1 MIGPLGSGVA
11 PAPHQPRRAM
21 DRGFARLRKA
31 AHDDAT
37 KPPFLFTAAA
47 GPHDRRFA
55 LAVVVVSLL
64 AFFAAIPFAR
74 VPLAQVWA
82 FIPIYESALAINDLI
97 TASLLFALFAI
108 LRSRAL
114 LLLACGYL
122 FTAAMVVPHALSF
135 PGLFSPEGLL
145 GAGPQSTAWL
155 FSIWHGGFPL
165 IVIGYALL
173 KNSKRDAWSGAS
185 TRTAVIGG
193 IAAVLAAVC
202 GLTVLTTAGHAFLP
216 VVMANNTY
224 TFALVMLTGSVW
236 LLSLIALG
244 VLLLRRPHSVLDL
257 WLLVTLSA
265 WVFDIALS
273 AVFNGARFDLG
284 FYAGRAYG
292 LLAATFVLLVLLRE
306 TGVMYA
312 RLARL
317 LESEQRERRRDIE
330 ERRRLF
336 ETSLDLILVVD
347 RRGIITRVNPSSM
360 PILGYAPQQMIGRA
374 AADFL
379 HPDDVENSRKEMRKA
394 RRSAIIRNFEC
405 RYIRKDGRVATL
417 AWTGLWSEP
426 DRVFFFFGR
435 DTTEQRLLEE
445 KFRLAV
451 ESSPS
456 GTIMADAEGRILLVN
471 AETEKLFGYGREE
484 LIGKSIDIL
493 VPPHHRAAHP
503 LQRAAFAQNPV
514 SVSPNARHAGRGR
527 ELYGLRKNGS
537 EFPVEIGLNPIHA
550 RDGLVIL
557 TTIVDI
563 SERRRVDR
571 LKDEF
576 VSTVS
581 HELRTPLTSIAAS
594 LGLLTGGAVAKLPDN
609 AARLVTIAYNNSQR
623 LVRLI
628 NDILDIEKIESGKV
642 TFHLRPLDVLALVE
656 QAIDAN
662 RGFAE
667 GYGVR
672 IRLDEASVAGDVRA
686 DSDRLMQVVTNLLS
700 NAVKFSPR
708 GAEVLVAIEARAAAM
723 RISVRDHGPGI
734 PEDFKPRI
742 FEKFAQADASD
753 ARQKGGTGLG
763 LSIVKQIVVRLDG
776 NVGFM
781 DAPGGGTIFYIDLPE
796 CEPAA
801 EVIALSAEANN
812 ALLLICDDYR
822 PAANLLAGQLGKV
835 GFMSDIATS
844 GAEVI
849 KRALTTRYAAI
860 LMDLQLPDC
869 DGISLIQQLR
879 AQPQNQ
885 DTPIVVISSDPAR
898 GLDDERS
905 SSLDVLDWFQKPVDI
920 NRLTHVIDR
929 AGTREA
935 GPDLRV
941 LHVDDDPDV
950 LRSIGPSLGA
960 STHWVTV
967 DSIDGARRALAADHF
982 DLVVIDVAL
991 AAGSGLDLLPE
1002 LHDRDGNAI
1011 PVIILSAQGANPLYA
1026 AQIHSA
1032 LTKSRV
1038 PIDQLVATLR
1048 RRLNGKASI
1057 SVEER
1062 ETA

>member
-1 MIGPLGSGVA
+1 MNGPLGSGVA
-11 PAPHQPRRAM
+11 PAPYQPRRAV
-21 DRGFARLRKA
+21 DRGLAQLRKA
-31 AHDDAT
+31 ARDDVT
-37 KPPFLFTAAA
+37 NPPFLFTAAA
-47 GPHDRRFA
+47 GPYDRRLA
-55 LAVVVVSLL
+55 LAVVAASLL
-64 AFFAAIPFAR
+64 IFVAAVPFAK
-74 VPLAQVWA
+74 VPLAPVWA
-82 FIPIYESALAINDLI
+82 FIPIHESVLAINDLI

-108 LRSRAL
+108 LHWRAL

-122 FTAAMVVPHALSF
+122 FTAAMTVPHALSF

-145 GAGPQSTAWL
+145 GAGSQSTAWL
-155 FSIWHGGFPL
+155 YNFSHGGLPL
-165 IVIGYALL
+165 TVIGYALL
-173 KNSKRDAWSGAS
+173 KSGKSDVWSGVS
-185 TRTAVIGG
+185 PGTA
-193 IAAVLAAVC
+193 IACGVLVVLAVVC
-202 GLTVLTTAGHAFLP
+202 GLTVLATAGHALLP
-216 VVMANNTY
+216 VVILNNSYTPAMMA
-224 TFALVMLTGSVW
+224 LSGSTW
-236 LLSLIALG
+236 LLSLISLG
-244 VLLLRRPHSVLDL
+244 VLFWRRTHSVLDI
-257 WLLVTLSA
+257 WLMVTLTA
-265 WVFDIALS
+265 WLFDIAIS
-273 AVFNGARFDLG
+273 AVLNGARFDLG

-306 TGVMYA
+306 TGAMYA

-317 LESEQRERRRDIE
+317 LESEKYERRRDIE

-347 RRGIITRVNPSSM
+347 RRGVISRVNPSSM
-360 PILGYAPQQMIGRA
+360 PILGYTPEQLIGRRVGE
-374 AADFL
+374 FL
-379 HPDDVENSRKEMRKA
+379 DPDDIASSRAEMRRV
-394 RRSAIIRNFEC
+394 RRGAIMRNFEC
-405 RYIRKDGRVATL
+405 RYIRQDGRAVTL
-417 AWTGLWSEP
+417 AWTGLWSDP
-426 DRVFFFFGR
+426 DQLYFFFGR
-435 DTTEQRLLEE
+435 DTTEQKLLEE

-456 GTIMADAEGRILLVN
+456 GMIMVGADGAILLVN
-471 AETEKLFGYGREE
+471 AETEKLFDYRREE
-484 LIGKSIDIL
+484 LIGRSIDIL
-493 VPPHHRAAHP
+493 VPAHHRAAHP
-503 LQRAAFAQNPV
+503 LQRAAFGHDPV
-514 SVSPNARHAGRGR
+514 SVAPNARHANRGR

-537 EFPVEIGLNPIHA
+537 EFPVEIGLNPIQA
-550 RDGLVIL
+550 RDGLVVL
-557 TTIVDI
+557 STVVDI
-563 SERRRVDR
+563 SERRRVER

-594 LGLLTGGAVAKLPDN
+594 LGLLAGGAAAKLPDS
-609 AARLVTIAYNNSQR
+609 AARLVTIAFNNSQR

-700 NAVKFSPR
+700 NAIKFSPR
-708 GAEVLVAIEARAAAM
+708 GSEVMVAIEARDGAM

-763 LSIVKQIVVRLDG
+763 LSIVKQIVIRLEG
-776 NVGFM
+776 HVGFL
-781 DAPGGGTIFYIDLPE
+781 DAPGGGTIFYVDLPK

-801 EVIALSAEANN
+801 RGAAPDTEAGGG
-812 ALLLICDDYR
+812 LLLICDDYR

-835 GFMSDIATS
+835 GFMCDIATS
-844 GAEVI
+844 GADVI
-849 KRALTTRYAAI
+849 KRATATRYAAI

-869 DGISLIQQLR
+869 DGINLIQQLR

-885 DTPIVVISSDPAR
+885 DTPIVVVSSDPAR
-898 GLDDERS
+898 GLNDARA

-920 NRLTHVIDR
+920 NRLARVIDR
-929 AGTREA
+929 AGMRDTA
-935 GPDLRV
+935 PNLRV
-941 LHVDDDPDV
+941 LHIDDDPGA
-950 LRSIGPSLGA
+950 LGGIGQSFGA
-960 STHWVTV
+960 STSWITV
-967 DSIDGARRALAADHF
+967 DSIEGARRALAADRF

-1002 LHDRDGNAI
+1002 LHDGDGNAI
-1011 PVIILSAQGANPLYA
+1011 PVIILSAEGANPLYA

-1032 LTKSRV
+1032 LTKSRA

-1048 RRLNGKASI
+1048 RRLNGKAAMT
-1057 SVEER
+1057 VEER